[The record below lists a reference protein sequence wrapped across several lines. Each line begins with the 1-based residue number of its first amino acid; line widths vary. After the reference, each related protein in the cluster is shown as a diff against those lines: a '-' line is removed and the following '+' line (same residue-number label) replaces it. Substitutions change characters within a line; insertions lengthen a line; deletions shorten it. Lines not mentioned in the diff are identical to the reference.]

1 MEWNAASLT
10 PSQLSSLFINVMN
23 TSLSSSANGVANPA
37 WKTDPAARSV
47 LVFGVYMVI
56 SGLTFMTVPNLL
68 LPMIGLPIEE
78 HAWIRVGATLVML
91 LGWYYIMAANHDIR
105 LFFRATA
112 YGRIAVGVIFL
123 TYYLLGIM
131 PWQIAL
137 FSFPDCCGAVWTFAA
152 LRRSGSASS

>member
-1 MEWNAASLT
+1 MERCFTN
-10 PSQLSSLFINVMN
+10 PSQLSSLFINFMN
-23 TSLSSSANGVANPA
+23 TSLSGSANGVASPA

-47 LVFGVYMVI
+47 QVFGVYMVI

-68 LPMIGLPIEE
+68 LPMIGLPTEQ
-78 HAWIRVGATLVML
+78 HVWIRVGGTLVML

-137 FSFPDCCGAVWTFAA
+137 FAIPDCCGAVWTFAA
-152 LRRSGSASS
+152 LRRSDPASS